1 MTSPVASPDGGPA
14 SASDGGLARLGRLE
28 LPAVTFALVV
38 GGIVWLAGQPTAANL
53 LCAVATTIAFVP
65 ALVASIRGLAA
76 REPGVDVIAVL
87 AMAGALLLGEFLAG
101 AIIAVMLTGGA
112 ALEDHAAGRARR
124 ELTNLLG
131 RAPRVAHLTDGSGFR
146 DIPIDEV
153 VVGDELL
160 VKAGE
165 VVPTDGLLESERAVL
180 DESALTGEAIPVEVR
195 AGHLIRSGALN
206 TVAPVQLRAT
216 APAAESTYAGIV
228 RLVEQAATE
237 RPPFVRMADKYATWF
252 VGITLLVAAG
262 AWIGSGDP
270 VRALAVLVVATPCP
284 LILAAPAA
292 IVSGLSHAA
301 RRGIIIKGGAA
312 IESLAAGEV
321 VLLDKTGTITSGR
334 PTVSNVHPLGDE
346 DPDEVVRLAASI
358 DQVSLHPFAPA
369 IVAEAADRGAK
380 LAVPTDVHEDLGR
393 GIRGLVDGS
402 EVAVGQLAHVVENR
416 PRTPAVRR
424 LQRRAVLE
432 GASVVYVA
440 RDGDLIGVL
449 TLHDPVR
456 PDTPRALRALR
467 ATGITNILMVTGDR
481 VEVAELVAETVGIDR
496 VLAERAPDEKV
507 DAVRDAERIGR
518 TIMVGDGINDAPALA
533 LAHTGV
539 AMGARGATAASEA
552 ADVVLTVDRLQGLAD
567 AVAIAR
573 RTRRIAWQ
581 SVVVGMAFSVVAM
594 GFAAAGLLPPVAG
607 AILQEG
613 IDLAVILNALR
624 ALRGVRRRRPWHAV
638 PSAPARVLADHRHL
652 SRGLEDIAA
661 LAERLEDLP
670 QHEGLRALAR
680 TRAFL
685 VDELLPHELE
695 EERTVYPAVAA
706 LFPGE
711 DPTAPLVRS
720 HHEIARRI
728 RLFARLIDDIPIPLT
743 AGRIKGADRWGV
755 EPEELPP
762 STGGSEAARIEGGR
776 LWGVEHIDREDTVDL
791 QRALWGLHAVLD
803 LHFTLEDD
811 LYSQLPASTPTAGG
825 SR

>member
-1 MTSPVASPDGGPA
+1 
-14 SASDGGLARLGRLE
+14 
-28 LPAVTFALVV
+28 
-38 GGIVWLAGQPTAANL
+38 
-53 LCAVATTIAFVP
+53 
-65 ALVASIRGLAA
+65 
-76 REPGVDVIAVL
+76 
-87 AMAGALLLGEFLAG
+87 
-101 AIIAVMLTGGA
+101 
-112 ALEDHAAGRARR
+112 
-124 ELTNLLG
+124 
-131 RAPRVAHLTDGSGFR
+131 
-146 DIPIDEV
+146 
-153 VVGDELL
+153 
-160 VKAGE
+160 
-165 VVPTDGLLESERAVL
+165 
-180 DESALTGEAIPVEVR
+180 
-195 AGHLIRSGALN
+195 
-206 TVAPVQLRAT
+206 
-216 APAAESTYAGIV
+216 
-228 RLVEQAATE
+228 
-237 RPPFVRMADKYATWF
+237 
-252 VGITLLVAAG
+252 
-262 AWIGSGDP
+262 
-270 VRALAVLVVATPCP
+270 
-284 LILAAPAA
+284 
-292 IVSGLSHAA
+292 
-301 RRGIIIKGGAA
+301 
-312 IESLAAGEV
+312 
-321 VLLDKTGTITSGR
+321 
-334 PTVSNVHPLGDE
+334 
-346 DPDEVVRLAASI
+346 
-358 DQVSLHPFAPA
+358 
-369 IVAEAADRGAK
+369 
-380 LAVPTDVHEDLGR
+380 
-393 GIRGLVDGS
+393 
-402 EVAVGQLAHVVENR
+402 
-416 PRTPAVRR
+416 
-424 LQRRAVLE
+424 
-432 GASVVYVA
+432 
-440 RDGDLIGVL
+440 
-449 TLHDPVR
+449 
-456 PDTPRALRALR
+456 
-467 ATGITNILMVTGDR
+467 
-481 VEVAELVAETVGIDR
+481 
-496 VLAERAPDEKV
+496 
-507 DAVRDAERIGR
+507 
-518 TIMVGDGINDAPALA
+518 MVGDGINDAPALA

-581 SVVVGMAFSVVAM
+581 SVVVGMALSVVAM

-638 PSAPARVLADHRHL
+638 PSAPAQVLADHRHL

-728 RLFARLIDDIPIPLT
+728 RLFARLVDDLPIPLT
-743 AGRIKGADRWGV
+743 AGRIKGADLWGV

-776 LWGVEHIDREDTVDL
+776 RWGVEHIDREDIVDL